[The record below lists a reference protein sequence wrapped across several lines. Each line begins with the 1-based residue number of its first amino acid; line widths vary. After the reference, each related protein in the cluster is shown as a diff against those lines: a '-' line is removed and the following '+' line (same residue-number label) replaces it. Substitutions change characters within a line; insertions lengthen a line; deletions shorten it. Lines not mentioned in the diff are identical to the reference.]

1 MRLSKLKEILKDQ
14 DTLLIELENG
24 QRVPPHFHVTE
35 VGQVTKKFIDC
46 GGTVRNEL
54 KVNFQLWEANDY
66 DHRLRA
72 YKLLDIINLSEKEL
86 HLADAE
92 IEVEYQG
99 NTIGKYGLDFNG
111 EKFILTSTMT
121 DCLALDS
128 CGIPQE
134 KRKVSLSALNSSN
147 SCIPGSGCC

>member
-99 NTIGKYGLDFNG
+99 DTIGKYGLDYDGKNFL
-111 EKFILTSTMT
+111 LTSKMT
-121 DCLALDS
+121 DCLARDK
-128 CGIPQE
+128 CGVPE
-134 KRKVSLSALNSSN
+134 DKVKVDLSSLTAGA
-147 SCIPGSGCC
+147 CTPGSGCC